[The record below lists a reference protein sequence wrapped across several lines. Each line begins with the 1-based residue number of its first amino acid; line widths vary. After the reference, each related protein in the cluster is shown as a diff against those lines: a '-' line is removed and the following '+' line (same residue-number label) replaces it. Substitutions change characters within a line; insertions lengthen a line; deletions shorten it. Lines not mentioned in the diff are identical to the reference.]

1 MYVRLREIESPLYLP
16 SLLYIIIWVATIAVS
31 RETRGERKCAMTNRE
46 FFSAIASNTELSTEM
61 REFAEAAIS
70 KLDAKNAAAKSRVTK
85 ADKAVIDRREAV
97 KAALTEKLQ
106 TRDELA
112 AIVGCSP
119 AQVNGAMTVLVKEG
133 IAVKEAVKANKTSH
147 MAYRLA

>member
-1 MYVRLREIESPLYLP
+1 
-16 SLLYIIIWVATIAVS
+16 
-31 RETRGERKCAMTNRE
+31 MTNRE

-119 AQVNGAMTVLVKEG
+119 AQVNGAMNVLVKEG